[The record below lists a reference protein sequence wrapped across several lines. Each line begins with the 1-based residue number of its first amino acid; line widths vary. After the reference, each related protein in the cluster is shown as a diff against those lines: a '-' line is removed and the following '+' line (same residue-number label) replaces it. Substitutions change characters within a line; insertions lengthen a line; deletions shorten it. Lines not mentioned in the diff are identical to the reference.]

1 MLDTVVLPIGSL
13 SALLHID
20 MHIMVAGD
28 SWACGEWGQTDS
40 GYGLL
45 HSGITT
51 EMESQGHR
59 VYRTAQGGDSNRS
72 QLHRVTLALA
82 EQAHT
87 DAVLFIQTDPLRD
100 LSASH
105 MPTTLKGYRSAHS
118 LLLRDLY
125 QALNDLPVPILLVG
139 GNCAVDPALV
149 SEFPH
154 VHTVCRDWIALLL
167 GSRPCE
173 IICRQWT
180 YPHCEVDLLTHW
192 ESEERAH
199 FRWFHKCNTPTTQHY
214 KWFWPDGLH
223 PNRAGHAALL
233 THIQSQGLL
242 LPGVVA
248 EPDLG

>member
-1 MLDTVVLPIGSL
+1 MLDTVVLPVGSL

-28 SWACGEWGQTDS
+28 SWACGEWGHTDS

-51 EMESQGHR
+51 ELESQGHR
-59 VYRTAQGGDSNRS
+59 VYRTAQGGHSNRQ
-72 QLHRVTLALA
+72 QLQLIARYLEGLH
-82 EQAHT
+82 HT

-100 LSASH
+100 VDQI
-105 MPTTLKGYRSAHS
+105 PTTLASYRQEQVR
-118 LLLRDLY
+118 LYRDLY

-154 VHTVCRDWIALLL
+154 VHTVCQDWIALLL

-173 IICRQWT
+173 IICRGWT
-180 YPHCEVDLLTHW
+180 YPDCEVDLLTHW
-192 ESEERAH
+192 ESEERALTGWE
-199 FRWFHKCNTPTTQHY
+199 REGAKPGSQHY
-214 KWFWPDGLH
+214 KWFWPDGRH

-242 LPGVVA
+242 LP
-248 EPDLG
+248 